1 MDNWKIIW
9 SKKNL
14 ELNSYKSLNN
24 LIEAN
29 GFDTGFGNY
38 TEVKWRE
45 LVYDFYKRVNFNK
58 NANVLE
64 LGCGSGAFLFT
75 LNELVEA
82 NFYGLDYS
90 PSLIQIAKNAVPNAH
105 LAANE
110 ARSKAFNDIHFDVIF
125 SHSVFQYFP
134 DTQYAEDVITNWCNK
149 IKKGGKFVLLDIN
162 DKEKEEDYHNERMQ
176 TYENPDEYFNMYK
189 GLRHLFFDKTYLKE
203 IFKKCGMNGIEIFPH
218 AVADYGISRFRFNI
232 ICTKI

>member
-45 LVYDFYKRVNFNK
+45 LVYDFYKRANFNK

-90 PSLIQIAKNAVPNAH
+90 PSLIQIAKNAIPNAH
-105 LAANE
+105 LVANE
-110 ARSKAFNDIHFDVIF
+110 ARSKAFSNIHFDVIF

-134 DTQYAEDVITNWCNK
+134 NTQYAEDVITNWCIIMRECKLMK
-149 IKKGGKFVLLDIN
+149 IQKNILICIKDLGIYFSIKHISKKF
-162 DKEKEEDYHNERMQ
+162 
-176 TYENPDEYFNMYK
+176 
-189 GLRHLFFDKTYLKE
+189 LKSV
-203 IFKKCGMNGIEIFPH
+203 G
-218 AVADYGISRFRFNI
+218 
-232 ICTKI
+232 